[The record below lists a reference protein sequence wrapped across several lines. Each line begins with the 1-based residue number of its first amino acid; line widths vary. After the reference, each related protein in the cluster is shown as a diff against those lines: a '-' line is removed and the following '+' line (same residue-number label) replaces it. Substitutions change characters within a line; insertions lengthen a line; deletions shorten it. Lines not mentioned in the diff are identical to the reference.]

1 MDNYD
6 YAAIRSNSLQVSQTV
21 IAGYVKVVRTRGEI
35 YFDCSRAGAGIFAP
49 AYNGKGCLQEQSNDL
64 VDKHDALRNFLKDQ
78 VNVKE
83 ETNMVFEA
91 AGLESVDGLIFLK
104 QLKRKLKIGAYPD
117 SKILSYDQ
125 HELIKLALQ

>member
-21 IAGYVKVVRTRGEI
+21 IAGYVKVICIRGEI

-49 AYNGKGCLQEQSNDL
+49 AYTGNVCLQEQSNGL

-78 VNVKE
+78 VNVKG
-83 ETNMVFEA
+83 ETNIVLEA

-104 QLKRKLKIGAYPD
+104 QLKRKLTIGAYPN

-125 HELIKLALQ
+125 HELIN

>member
-6 YAAIRSNSLQVSQTV
+6 YAAIRSNSLQVLQTV
-21 IAGYVKVVRTRGEI
+21 IAIYVKVICTRGEI

-49 AYNGKGCLQEQSNDL
+49 AYTGKGCLQEQSNDL
-64 VDKHDALRNFLKDQ
+64 IDKHDALRNFLKDQ

-83 ETNMVFEA
+83 ETNIVLEA
-91 AGLESVDGLIFLK
+91 VGLEFVDGLDQLK
-104 QLKRKLKIGAYPD
+104 QLKRKLKIGVYPD

>member
-21 IAGYVKVVRTRGEI
+21 IAGYVKVICICGEI

-49 AYNGKGCLQEQSNDL
+49 AYTGNVCLQEQSNGL

-78 VNVKE
+78 VNVKG
-83 ETNMVFEA
+83 ETNIVLEA
-91 AGLESVDGLIFLK
+91 AGLESVDGFFLK
-104 QLKRKLKIGAYPD
+104 QLKRKLKIGSYPN

-125 HELIKLALQ
+125 HELIN